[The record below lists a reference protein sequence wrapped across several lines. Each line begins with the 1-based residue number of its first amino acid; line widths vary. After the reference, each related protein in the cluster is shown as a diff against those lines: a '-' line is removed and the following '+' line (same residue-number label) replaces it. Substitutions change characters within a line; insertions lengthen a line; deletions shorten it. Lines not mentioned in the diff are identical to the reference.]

1 MTEYSVR
8 LTFTDRRQ
16 GPGTG
21 RSILIEASN
30 FPGAIAKASREFWKH
45 LTTKERNDVRRG
57 GLKAEAREFRKT
69 EENLGII

>member
-21 RSILIEASN
+21 RSIQLQASN

-45 LTTKERNDVRRG
+45 LTTKERNDVRRS
-57 GLKAEAREFRKT
+57 GLKVEARELQSNPS
-69 EENLGII
+69 EVV